1 MLFHVLGLG
10 NVKSWTNK
18 RSKTCNNNEMT
29 PANISHK
36 WFRLLCLLW
45 IASAPPWLSSAADRT
60 LTNSN
65 AVVLPLKGCSPDDIS
80 DVMHLDL
87 ANPQSFLLIITILQ
101 NILSTITC
109 NSKEP
114 AGVAVCLLWKNLQ
127 IFSRQLRLQTK
138 MTNMATPRRRL
149 TALTATAMLEQ
160 TWPHIPWL
168 LSSSLRGSKLHVRP
182 KTRNSLA

>member
-10 NVKSWTNK
+10 NIKSWANK

-65 AVVLPLKGCSPDDIS
+65 VVVPPLKGCSPDDIS

-87 ANPQSFLLIITILQ
+87 ANPQSIFRSARTSWITFVRPFARPPVCKKNLDQLYSSI
-101 NILSTITC
+101 NHHRTTANLSHIVWC
-109 NSKEP
+109 MS
-114 AGVAVCLLWKNLQ
+114 GSCLVVSGSCLLVSGGVWCMSGGVWWCRC
-127 IFSRQLRLQTK
+127 I
-138 MTNMATPRRRL
+138 
-149 TALTATAMLEQ
+149 
-160 TWPHIPWL
+160 
-168 LSSSLRGSKLHVRP
+168 
-182 KTRNSLA
+182 